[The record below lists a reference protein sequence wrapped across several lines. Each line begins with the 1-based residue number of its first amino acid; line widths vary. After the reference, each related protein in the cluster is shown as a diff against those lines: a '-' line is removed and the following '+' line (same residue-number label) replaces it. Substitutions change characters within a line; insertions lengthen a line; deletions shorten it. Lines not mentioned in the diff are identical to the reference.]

1 MTFNFMGAKKIW
13 LAISLLVTL
22 VGLASLAFRGLNL
35 GIDFTGGSTLELQL
49 QRPVTTSEVRQALD
63 PIGLGDSQVQLTQEG
78 QRQGVFIRTRP
89 LTGQQ
94 GEEVIKALRS
104 KLGDFEL
111 VQFEEVEGVI
121 SRELIR
127 NAFWALAIAAVG
139 MVVYITLRFEFKF
152 AVAGVV
158 AILHD
163 VLITVGLYS
172 LLGREVSSP
181 FVAVVL
187 TIVGYSINDTI
198 VVYDRIR
205 ENLKQRRKENL
216 EQLVNRSI
224 NETFARSVNTVLT
237 TLLAI
242 VAVFLFGGPTTKN
255 FALAL
260 MIGITSGAYSSI
272 FIASALWLMWKE
284 WEEKRR
290 RIPARVAR

>member
-1 MTFNFMGAKKIW
+1 MTFDFMGTKKIW
-13 LAISLLVTL
+13 LAFSLVVTL
-22 VGLASLAFRGLNL
+22 VGIGSLAYKGLNL
-35 GIDFTGGSTLELQL
+35 GIDFTGGSTLDLRFNRE
-49 QRPVTTSEVRQALD
+49 VTTTEVREALE
-63 PIGLGDSQVQLTQEG
+63 PLGLGDSQVQLTREE

-89 LTGQQ
+89 LTEQQ

-121 SRELIR
+121 SQELIR
-127 NAFWALAIAAVG
+127 NAFWALAIASVG
-139 MVVYITLRFEFKF
+139 MVAYITLRFEFKF
-152 AVAGVV
+152 AITGVA

-172 LLGREVSSP
+172 LLGREVASP

-205 ENLKQRRKENL
+205 ENLKQRRKETL
-216 EQLVNRSI
+216 EQLVNRSV
-224 NETFARSVNTVLT
+224 NETFARSVNTVIT
-237 TLLAI
+237 TLLA
-242 VAVFLFGGPTTKN
+242 VTAVFIFGGPTTKN

-260 MIGITSGAYSSI
+260 IIGITSGAYSSI
-272 FIASALWLMWKE
+272 FIASALWLIWKQ

-290 RIPARVAR
+290 RFPARAAR